1 MSMYM
6 KTRVVLATL
15 VLAVPTSLVAGE
27 IELPS
32 DLGAQASIV
41 RSGGEVWEK
50 ILVVQFREPRRAVST
65 NDGMVDVR
73 AIVNLSAHPERWMGD
88 RAARKHDHGQG
99 ALRYLQQTREQTA
112 QRLSVKQAEVAVVGT
127 SADMDNRGVVTLAAE
142 PFVVAALVTAGAKG
156 NALRTGAEDAKYVEP
171 DPHSNRPAQGHAPKP
186 GTVNILLLTNAR
198 LTDGALAR
206 AIVTVTEAKTAA
218 FEDLRV
224 PSSRRKELQATGTG
238 TDSVIVVSGVSGPTV
253 TYPGGHS
260 LIGSLIG
267 KAVHQAVVEALGKQN
282 GFKRPDK

>member
-1 MSMYM
+1 
-6 KTRVVLATL
+6 
-15 VLAVPTSLVAGE
+15 
-27 IELPS
+27 
-32 DLGAQASIV
+32 
-41 RSGGEVWEK
+41 
-50 ILVVQFREPRRAVST
+50 
-65 NDGMVDVR
+65 MVDVR
-73 AIVNLSAHPERWMGD
+73 AVVNLSAHPDRWMGGT
-88 RAARKHDHGQG
+88 AGKKHDHGQG
-99 ALRYLQQTREQTA
+99 ALRYLDQTREQTA
-112 QRLSVKQAEVAVVGT
+112 LRLAVKSAEVAVVGT

-171 DPHSNRPAQGHAPKP
+171 DPHSNKPAQGHAPKP

-206 AIVTVTEAKTAA
+206 TIVTVTEAKTAA

-238 TDSVIVVSGVSGPTV
+238 TDSVIVVSGVSGPKV
-253 TYPGGHS
+253 SYPGGHC

-267 KAVHQAVVEALGKQN
+267 KAVHQAVMGALEKQN
-282 GFKRPDK
+282 GVKRPCQ